1 MFQDP
6 LTIEYDL
13 HQCFQPPLLCHVVL
27 DLEYSEDKVNIP
39 VIIHRP
45 SLYHLSW
52 KLIKHLSTKIWTLNQ
67 TNRPFNLCTNLIS
80 FDISSYYTLFFPLSI
95 KKANTS
101 CLELVQDNFSLSY
114 KHEKHPPTKKKK
126 LVYLTV
132 LARDLYF
139 NFFFFCYFTSFYKG
153 PYGICCGSL
162 KRTWEA
168 GDLTATPCQQIP
180 PLHISWACSREIAY
194 VALRDTSHVSVPI
207 KIRPTTVVETI
218 RTNPALKL
226 RPQTNP

>member
-1 MFQDP
+1 MSHPNIQWTHCPNMFQRPTDNWVW
-6 LTIEYDL
+6 LAL
-13 HQCFQPPLLCHVVL
+13 SKHQCFQPPLLCHVVL
-27 DLEYSEDKVNIP
+27 ELEYSEDKVNIP

-52 KLIKHLSTKIWTLNQ
+52 KLIKHWSTKIWTLNQ

-132 LARDLYF
+132 LARDLYLI
-139 NFFFFCYFTSFYKG
+139 FFLLLYFF
-153 PYGICCGSL
+153 L
-162 KRTWEA
+162 QR
-168 GDLTATPCQQIP
+168 
-180 PLHISWACSREIAY
+180 
-194 VALRDTSHVSVPI
+194 
-207 KIRPTTVVETI
+207 TI
-218 RTNPALKL
+218 RNLLWKPKADLRSRGLDRNAVPTNSPLAHLVGML
-226 RPQTNP
+226 ARNRIRGLAWHVPRQRPDQN